1 MAQQTRPKS
10 STEIARAIVDELF
23 VNGHGEH
30 ADRLVLWVD
39 ADERNL
45 GGWAKVVVFHR
56 IVNILDTMCPDGTF
70 RND

>member
-10 STEIARAIVDELF
+10 SKEIARAIADDLF
-23 VNGHGEH
+23 VNGRGEK

-45 GGWAKVVVFHR
+45 GGWAHVAVVTR
-56 IVNILDTMCPDGTF
+56 IVNILKRMTANG
-70 RND
+70 